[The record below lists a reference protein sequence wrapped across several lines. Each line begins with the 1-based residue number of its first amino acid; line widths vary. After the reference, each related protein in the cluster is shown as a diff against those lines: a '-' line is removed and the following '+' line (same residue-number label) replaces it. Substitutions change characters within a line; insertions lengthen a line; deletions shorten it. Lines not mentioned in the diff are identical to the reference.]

1 MSVSLKQSY
10 DIEYDGT
17 ANVARMDLFADAA
30 GDLTGLTTVDGITLL
45 QGSTAHDISTGDVYM
60 MQTNGTWVKQP
71 SASSSTDSYTKAEID
86 NMITAIYQTILYY
99 HTTQTSTDGTITFY
113 ALTGVVESLSIYG
126 NAQQGGTPVFVG
138 DLNENLSIVNNTSY
152 NLNNWYFQDTR
163 LTGVLPAGTYTI
175 SFVTDSITAGTTT
188 DGTIGT
194 GTTSNYTDDLE
205 WFTREPAGDM
215 TSVTVTLTESKCIWA
230 RFVRDRNIAQIT
242 CTVSIS
248 QIRVEEG
255 TTAYC
260 YRIPITC
267 GEQAITLCLDAPLRK
282 ALDDSNAVDV
292 LSNDGTIIREVDAS
306 GNALEI
312 PTTETI
318 DFPVIT
324 VVDGENTL
332 TVGTNLPPSLIEIS
346 GGNWQ

>member
-1 MSVSLKQSY
+1 MSAYLKFSY

-17 ANVARMDLFADAA
+17 YNVCRMDLYVDTAAD
-30 GDLTGLTTVDGITLL
+30 LVGLAFFDGIKLL
-45 QGSTAHDISTGDVYM
+45 PGSSAKDIATGDEYLL
-60 MQTNGTWVKQP
+60 NGSGSWIKQP
-71 SASSSTDSYTKAEID
+71 SASSSTDSYTKSEID

-113 ALTGVVESLSIYG
+113 ALAGVVESLSIYG
-126 NAQQGGTPVFVG
+126 NVEQGGTPVFVG
-138 DLNENLSIVNNTSY
+138 NLNENFSIINNTSY
-152 NLNNWYFQDTR
+152 SLNNWYFQDTR
-163 LTGVLPAGTYTI
+163 LTDILPAGIYTI

-194 GTTSNYTDDLE
+194 GTTSNYTEDLE
-205 WFTREPAGDM
+205 WFTREAVGNM
-215 TSVTVTLTESKCIWA
+215 TTVTVTLTESRCIWA
-230 RFVRDRNIAQIT
+230 RFVRDRNISPIT

-260 YRIPITC
+260 YKIPIAC
-267 GEQAITLCLDAPLRK
+267 GEQTITLCLNAPLRK
-282 ALDDSNAVDV
+282 ALDGSNAIDV
-292 LSNDGTIIREVDAS
+292 LSNDGTIIREVDSS
-306 GNALEI
+306 GNALAT

-324 VVDGENTL
+324 VLDGENTL
-332 TVGTNLPPSLIEIS
+332 TVVTDLPPSLIKIS
-346 GGNWQ
+346 GE